1 MFQNRLIF
9 SMNLLTFIEYEAC
22 WQDDKNGFLKTL

>member
-9 SMNLLTFIEYEAC
+9 SMNLLTLIEYWAC
-22 WQDDKNGFLKTL
+22 GQDDKNEFLKTL